1 MSTANFTLP
10 PMARRVFDLLR
21 QGLGAPL
28 VVMMLLAMMVVPLAP
43 PVLDALFTFNIAI
56 SLMVLL
62 AVVQVKRPL
71 DFTIFPIVLLVTTM
85 LRLGLNVASTRVILM
100 HGQDGHAAA
109 GNVIAS
115 FGEFVIGGNYA
126 VGIVVFAILTI
137 INFVVITKGAG
148 RVSEVS
154 ARFILD
160 AMPGKQM
167 AIDADLNAGLITRE
181 EAKARREEVREESD
195 FYGAMDGANK
205 FIRGDAIAAI
215 LILFINLLG
224 GLAVGVLMHG
234 MPVGEAAA
242 TYTLLTIG
250 DGLVSQLPALLVSS
264 AVALLVTRASRS
276 QDMGKSMMGQVFGQ
290 HRALAVAAA
299 IMGLVGL
306 VPGMPHFAFLSLAVI
321 LGALSWLFYRR
332 AGQAGPA
339 KKGAASSM
347 ATLTDTTPGE
357 APAGLL
363 EQDPRAPN
371 PNAELTWDE
380 LRPID
385 PLGLEVGYR
394 LIPLVDKA
402 QGGELMARIKGVRR
416 KLTQDLGFLVPPVHI
431 RDNLELPPNAYRL
444 LVHGVPVASADIHPD
459 RELAL
464 DPGGALGTIDG
475 IPGKDPAFGLDATW
489 ILPSARA
496 NAEAMGYT
504 VVDPATVVAT
514 HLSHLIARHAPELL
528 GHEEVQQL
536 LATLAKSAPK
546 LVEDLTPKSL
556 PLPVVAR
563 VMQNLLGERV
573 PVRQLR
579 KIVEALVEN
588 APHTQDPAMLTAAVR
603 TSLGRFI
610 VQEIAGSTPE
620 LPVYTLNPQLERV
633 LQDSTQGNG
642 AALEPG
648 LAERLHQSLAD
659 CVAKQEAR
667 NEPSVLLVPAPVR
680 PALARMVRHSVPN
693 LSVLAYNEV
702 PEDKRLKLVG
712 TIS

>member
-1 MSTANFTLP
+1 MTAMTMP
-10 PMARRVFDLLR
+10 PAARRVFDLLR
-21 QGLGAPL
+21 HGLGAPL
-28 VVMMLLAMMVVPLAP
+28 IVLALLAMVVVPLPA

-62 AVVQVKRPL
+62 AVVNVKRPL
-71 DFTIFPIVLLVTTM
+71 DFTIFPIVLLITTM
-85 LRLGLNVASTRVILM
+85 LRLALNVASTRVILM
-100 HGQDGHAAA
+100 NGQDGHEAA
-109 GNVIAS
+109 GKVIAA
-115 FGEFVIGGNYA
+115 FGEFVIGGDYA

-167 AIDADLNAGLITRE
+167 AIDADLNAGLLTRE
-181 EAKARREEVREESD
+181 EAKARREEVREEAD

-215 LILFINLLG
+215 LILFINLVG
-224 GLAVGVLMHG
+224 GLAIGVMVHG
-234 MPVGEAAA
+234 MPVGQAAA

-250 DGLVSQLPALLVSS
+250 DGLVSQLPALLVSA
-264 AVALLVTRASRS
+264 AVAMLVTRASRA
-276 QDMGKSMMGQVFGQ
+276 QDMGKSMVGQVFGQ
-290 HRALAVAAA
+290 HRALAVAAG

-306 VPGMPHFAFLSLAVI
+306 IPGMPNLAFLTIAAI
-321 LGALSWLFYRR
+321 LGGLAWLMYKRSLEAAQGGDHHIGDVGV
-332 AGQAGPA
+332 AG
-339 KKGAASSM
+339 SSPS
-347 ATLTDTTPGE
+347 A
-357 APAGLL
+357 LL
-363 EQDPRAPN
+363 ENDGRPSPT
-371 PNAELTWDE
+371 AELSWDE
-380 LRPID
+380 LRPVD

-394 LIPLVDKA
+394 LIPLVDKN
-402 QGGELMARIKGVRR
+402 QSGELMARIKGVRR

-431 RDNLELPPNAYRL
+431 RDNLELAPNAYRL
-444 LVHGVPVASADIHPD
+444 LVHGVAVAGADIHPD

-464 DPGGALGTIDG
+464 DPGGALGPIDG
-475 IPGKDPAFGLDATW
+475 LAGKDPAFGLDATW
-489 ILPSARA
+489 ILPGARA
-496 NAEAMGYT
+496 QAEALGYT

-514 HLSHLIARHAPELL
+514 HLSHLIAEHAPELL

-556 PLPVVAR
+556 SLPVVAR
-563 VMQNLLGERV
+563 VLQNLLGERIAL
-573 PVRQLR
+573 RQLR
-579 KIVEALVEN
+579 KIVESLVEN
-588 APHTQDPAMLTAAVR
+588 APHTQDPALLTAAVR
-603 TSLGRFI
+603 TALGRFI
-610 VQEIAGSTPE
+610 VQEIAGNTPE

-633 LQDSTQGNG
+633 LQDSMQGNG

-659 CVAKQEAR
+659 AVAKQEAR

-680 PALARMVRHSVPN
+680 QALARMVRHSVPQ

-712 TIS
+712 SIS